1 MEARRNRLRLLA
13 YRRGLL
19 APDYKYGAQSKVREE
34 LLLFAVAREE
44 NVRLRREQEYMA
56 NILLAPNL
64 DPKKFGNYMK
74 TVYHVLSQLSKR
86 EQYSMDKM
94 QTREDSVVSSMS
106 EMIKVW
112 NKLEENGT
120 LAKWQKMLEGDS
132 VE

>member
-19 APDYKYGAQSKVREE
+19 APDYKYGVQSKVREE

-64 DPKKFGNYMK
+64 DPKKFGNYIK

-120 LAKWQKMLEGDS
+120 LAKWQKMLENDS

>member
-1 MEARRNRLRLLA
+1 
-13 YRRGLL
+13 
-19 APDYKYGAQSKVREE
+19 
-34 LLLFAVAREE
+34 
-44 NVRLRREQEYMA
+44 MA

-74 TVYHVLSQLSKR
+74 TVYHVLSQISKR